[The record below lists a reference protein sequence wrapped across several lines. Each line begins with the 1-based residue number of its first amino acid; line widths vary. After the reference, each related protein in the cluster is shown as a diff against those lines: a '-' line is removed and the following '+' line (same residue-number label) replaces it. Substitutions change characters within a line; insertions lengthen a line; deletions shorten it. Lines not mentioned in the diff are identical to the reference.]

1 MKALI
6 EMRQRAQAE
15 LDRLRSG
22 KTCVYIDTGICGSSA
37 GSLPIF
43 EQFSADVARQKIGV
57 QIVQAGS
64 LGWRDVEPLIAVA
77 KPGQPKIYYRNVT
90 PALATE
96 LIASVIVGGNVRPD
110 LALAVDGSDDLDGI
124 PPLASLPFFATQ
136 QRISLRNAG
145 YVDPEDLNDALVNGA
160 YAGGYTGLARALAMP
175 PESVIDEIERA
186 GLRGRNGAG
195 AALADRWRCC
205 RQAGEGKRYV
215 IGNAS
220 PGLETSGA
228 AAGKFLLESDPHSV
242 LEGMLIAAYAVGADQ
257 AYLCI
262 DPDHGVAMRR
272 AAIALEQ
279 MRDHQLVGES
289 ILDSKFNCQ
298 IEIREAPRGLAGGEE
313 TILISALEGRQPHAR
328 IRPPHPETE
337 GLFSRPTAVDDV
349 ESLTLVAAILQKDTD
364 WFRSLG
370 TKECPGTKIVAL
382 NGAFERSGFV
392 EVPMGTLLRQIAME
406 IGGGAR
412 SGSELKAVQI
422 GGPAGG
428 WLTAAEL
435 DIALDYEQM
444 VNAGCTLGSGSL
456 LAADTTA
463 CAVDLARQALVA
475 AHRGSCGKCTFGR
488 EGTRQL
494 RDILTDLAKG
504 RGTLSDLDLM
514 LDLSDGMKAG
524 SLCANGRNAPDAV
537 LTTLRR
543 FRSEFEAHAIGKHC
557 PANVCDRAGSAVS
570 EGVAR

>member
-15 LDRLRSG
+15 VERLRGG
-22 KTCVYIDTGICGSSA
+22 KTCIYIDTGICGSSA
-37 GSLPIF
+37 GSLPTF

-57 QIVQAGS
+57 QIIQAGS
-64 LGWRDVEPLIAVA
+64 LGWREAEPLVAVA
-77 KPGQPKIYYRNVT
+77 KPGRPRNYYRNVT

-124 PPLASLPFFATQ
+124 PSLASLPFFAAQ
-136 QRISLRNAG
+136 QRVSLRNAG
-145 YVDPEDLNDALVNGA
+145 HIDPEDLNDALVNGA
-160 YAGGYTGLARALAMP
+160 YAGLARALAMP
-175 PESVIDEIERA
+175 PESVIDELERA

-195 AALADRWRCC
+195 AVLADRWRCC

-228 AAGKFLLESDPHSV
+228 AAGEFLLETDPHSV

-257 AYLCI
+257 AYLCV
-262 DPDHGVAMRR
+262 DPGHRVAIQR
-272 AAIALEQ
+272 AVIALKQ
-279 MRDHQLVGES
+279 LRDDQLVGEN
-289 ILDSKFNCQ
+289 ILGSNFSCQ

-313 TILISALEGRQPHAR
+313 TILISALEGLEPHAR
-328 IRPPHPETE
+328 IRPPHPEME
-337 GLFSRPTAVDDV
+337 GLFLRPTSVDDI
-349 ESLTLVAAILQKDTD
+349 ESLALASAILQKDAD

-370 TKECPGTKIVAL
+370 TKESPGTKIVAL
-382 NGAFERSGFV
+382 NGALRRSGFV
-392 EVPMGTLLRQIAME
+392 EVPIGTPLRQIAME
-406 IGGGAR
+406 IGGGAP

-422 GGPAGG
+422 GGLAGG
-428 WLTAAEL
+428 WLAAAEL

-456 LAADTTA
+456 RAADTAA
-463 CAVDLARQALVA
+463 CAVDLALQALAA
-475 AHRGSCGKCTFGR
+475 AHSGSCGKCTFGR

-504 RGTLSDLDLM
+504 RGTPSDLDLI

-543 FRSEFEAHAIGKHC
+543 FRGEFEAHANGKHC
-557 PANVCDRAGSAVS
+557 PANVCDRIGTAVS

>member
-15 LDRLRSG
+15 VERLRGG
-22 KTCVYIDTGICGSSA
+22 KTCIYIDTGICGSSA

-43 EQFSADVARQKIGV
+43 EQLSAEVARQKIGA
-57 QIVQAGS
+57 QIIQAGS
-64 LGWRDVEPLIAVA
+64 PGWREAEPLVAVA
-77 KPGQPKIYYRNVT
+77 KPGRPRIYYRNVT

-96 LIASVIVGGNVRPD
+96 LIASVIVGGNIRPD
-110 LALAVDGSDDLDGI
+110 LALAADGSDDLDGI
-124 PPLASLPFFATQ
+124 PSLASLPFFAAQ
-136 QRISLRNAG
+136 QRVSLRNAG
-145 YVDPEDLNDALVNGA
+145 HVDPEDLNDALVHC
-160 YAGGYTGLARALAMP
+160 GYEGLARALAMP

-220 PGLETSGA
+220 PGLETSGTA
-228 AAGKFLLESDPHSV
+228 AVEFLLESDPHSV

-262 DPDHGVAMRR
+262 DPDHGVAIRR
-272 AAIALEQ
+272 ATIALER
-279 MRDHQLVGES
+279 MRDYQIVGEN
-289 ILDSKFNCQ
+289 ILGSNFSCQ
-298 IEIREAPRGLAGGEE
+298 IEIREAPRGLAGREE

-349 ESLTLVAAILQKDTD
+349 ESLALVSAILQKDAD

-392 EVPMGTLLRQIAME
+392 EVPMGTPLRQIVME
-406 IGGGAR
+406 IGGGTR
-412 SGSELKAVQI
+412 SGTELKAVQI
-422 GGPAGG
+422 GGLAGG

-456 LAADTTA
+456 LAADAAA

-504 RGTLSDLDLM
+504 RGTPGDLDLI

-543 FRSEFEAHAIGKHC
+543 FRSEFENHAHGKHC
-557 PANVCDRAGSAVS
+557 PANICDRVGPAVS